1 MVQQGRFRTPFRIW
15 GTLVM
20 TVACLSFAAGAAEA
34 QAKPV
39 SGSLTGVVRDL
50 TGTPQMGASVQVLA
64 EVAGIN
70 SSSELL
76 TNTQGIFRTDK
87 LVPGLYTVRVTLA
100 GFLPTLQQHVRIN
113 PNLTTM
119 LRIEMES
126 MFATLEQLR
135 RQPNSASKADADDW
149 KWVLRSASGTRPVL
163 QWDNYG
169 AVLSAG
175 VDRNAGAPKMLVEF
189 TDGARRPGSVS
200 NVAAAPGTAFAYDQK
215 LGQGKLL
222 VAGQMSYDEEPSG
235 GVATVWLPTGTIG
248 AGPHTALVLRQ
259 ASLGN
264 TGVTFRGMR
273 LDQGG
278 AVTLGDRVL
287 VRYGGE
293 YLLVG
298 LGRSVSSV
306 RPRISLETKLSD
318 KWRANVVFASQPGA
332 PNSLDSNALDSS
344 GEELQSS
351 LVRALDE
358 LDAFPAL
365 MWRDG
370 RPVLQ
375 GGWHEEISAERRVG
389 ERGKLQVAAFHDDA
403 HHMAVFGRGSDLPE
417 TEFFQDIFSN
427 AFAYDGGMSSSWG
440 GRIAYR
446 EKLNDDTE
454 VTAVYAMGG
463 ALAPNA
469 MTDAVLRDALRMVAR
484 QSLGLNVTTRV
495 PHSGGRFTVGYKWI
509 SGPAVTRVDSYGES
523 LYQMDPFLH
532 VSVRQQLPKFGPGRW
547 EAIADC
553 DNLLAQ
559 GYVTMNTRDGQV
571 VLVPAFRTFRG
582 GLSLQ
587 F

>member
-1 MVQQGRFRTPFRIW
+1 VQQGRFRTQLRIW
-15 GTLVM
+15 GTLV
-20 TVACLSFAAGAAEA
+20 TAAACLSLLTGAAEA
-34 QAKPV
+34 QAKLV
-39 SGSLTGVVRDL
+39 AGSLTGVVRDL
-50 TGTPQMGASVQVLA
+50 AGTPQMGASVQVLA
-64 EVAGIN
+64 ETAGTN
-70 SSSELL
+70 GSNELL
-76 TNTQGIFRTDK
+76 TNTQGIFRSEK
-87 LVPGLYTVRVTLA
+87 LVPGLYTIRVTLA
-100 GFLPTLQQHVRIN
+100 GFLPTLQQHVRVN
-113 PNLTTM
+113 ANLTTM
-119 LRIEMES
+119 VRIEMES

-135 RQPNSASKADADDW
+135 KQPNSARAEADDW
-149 KWVLRSASGTRPVL
+149 RWVLRSASGTRPVL
-163 QWDNYG
+163 QWDDYG
-169 AVLSAG
+169 AAPRADAG
-175 VDRNAGAPKMLVEF
+175 RGAPKMLMEF

-200 NVAAAPGTAFAYDQK
+200 NVASAPGTAFAYDQK
-215 LGQGKLL
+215 LGAGKLL
-222 VAGQMSYDEEPSG
+222 VAGQMSYDEEPAG
-235 GVATVWLPTGTIG
+235 GVATVWLPAGTIG
-248 AGPHTALVLRQ
+248 AGPHTALVLRE

-298 LGRSVSSV
+298 LGRSVSSL
-306 RPRISLETKLSD
+306 RPRISMETKLGD
-318 KWRANVVFASQPGA
+318 AWRANVVFASQPGA
-332 PNSLDSNALDSS
+332 PNTLDSNALDLS
-344 GEELQSS
+344 GDELQSS
-351 LVRALDE
+351 LARALDE

-370 RPVLQ
+370 KPVLE
-375 GGWHEEISAERRVG
+375 GGWHEEISVERRIG
-389 ERGKLQVAAFHDDA
+389 ERGKLQIAAFHDDA
-403 HHMAVFGRGSDLPE
+403 HNQAVFGRGSDLPDK
-417 TEFFQDIFSN
+417 EFFQDIFSN
-427 AFAYDGGMSSSWG
+427 AFAYDGGSSSSWG

-446 EKLNDDTE
+446 EKLGDDTE
-454 VTAVYAMGG
+454 LTAVYAMGG
-463 ALAPNA
+463 ALAPGA

-484 QSLGLNVTTRV
+484 QSVGLNVSTKV
-495 PHSGGRFTVGYKWI
+495 PRAGGRVTVGYKWI

-532 VSVRQQLPKFGPGRW
+532 VSLRQQLPKFGPGRW

>member
-1 MVQQGRFRTPFRIW
+1 MQQGRFRNPVRIW
-15 GTLVM
+15 GTLATIV
-20 TVACLSFAAGAAEA
+20 VGLSILASAAEA

-39 SGSLTGVVRDL
+39 SGSLAGVVRDFA
-50 TGTPQMGASVQVLA
+50 GTPQMGASVQVLA
-64 EVAGIN
+64 EGAGITTTG
-70 SSSELL
+70 EFL
-76 TNTQGIFRTDK
+76 TNTQGIFRGEK
-87 LVPGLYTVRVTLA
+87 LAPGLYTVRVTLA
-100 GFLPTLQQHVRIN
+100 GFLPTLQQHVRVN
-113 PNLTTM
+113 ANLTTM
-119 LRIEMES
+119 VRIEMES

-135 RQPNSASKADADDW
+135 KQPNASAKADADDW
-149 KWVLRSASGTRPVL
+149 KWVLRSASLTRPVL
-163 QWDNYG
+163 QWDEYG
-169 AVLSAG
+169 AVLSAA
-175 VDRNAGAPKMLVEF
+175 DRHPGAPKMLMEF

-215 LGQGKLL
+215 VGAGKLL
-222 VAGQMSYDEEPSG
+222 VAGQMSYDEEPAG
-235 GVATVWLPTGTIG
+235 GVATVWLPAGTIG
-248 AGPHTALVLRQ
+248 AGPHTALVLRE
-259 ASLGN
+259 AALGN

-278 AVTLGDRVL
+278 AVTFGDRVL

-298 LGRSVSSV
+298 LGRSVSSI

-318 KWRANVVFASQPGA
+318 NWHGSLVFASQPGA
-332 PNSLDSNALDSS
+332 PNSLDSGALDS
-344 GEELQSS
+344 GGDELQSS

-358 LDAFPAL
+358 LDAFPTL

-389 ERGKLQVAAFHDDA
+389 ERGKLQIAAFHDDT
-403 HHMAVFGRGSDLPE
+403 HHQAVFGRGSELPE
-417 TEFFQDIFSN
+417 QEFFQDIFSN
-427 AFAYDGGMSSSWG
+427 AFAYDGGSLNSWG

-446 EKLNDDTE
+446 EKLGDGSE

-463 ALAPNA
+463 ALAPGA
-469 MTDAVLRDALRMVAR
+469 ITDAVLRDALRMAAR
-484 QSLGLNVTTRV
+484 QSLGVNVSTRL
-495 PHSGGRFTVGYKWI
+495 PRAGGRVTVGYKWI
-509 SGPAVTRVDSYGES
+509 SGPAISRVDSYGES

-532 VSVRQQLPKFGPGRW
+532 ISVRQQLPKFGPGRW

>member
-1 MVQQGRFRTPFRIW
+1 VQQGRLRRPFRIW

-20 TVACLSFAAGAAEA
+20 AAACLSVMTSAAEA
-34 QAKPV
+34 QAKLVP
-39 SGSLTGVVRDL
+39 GSLTGVVRDL
-50 TGTPQMGASVQVLA
+50 AGIPQMGASVQVLA
-64 EVAGIN
+64 EAAGVN
-70 SSSELL
+70 SSSEFL
-76 TNTQGIFRTDK
+76 TNTQGIFRGEK
-87 LVPGLYTVRVTLA
+87 LAPGLYTVRVTLA

-113 PNLTTM
+113 ANLTTM

-135 RQPNSASKADADDW
+135 KQPNSAKADADDW
-149 KWVLRSASGTRPVL
+149 KWVLRSAAGTRPVL
-163 QWDNYG
+163 QWDDYG

-175 VDRNAGAPKMLVEF
+175 VDRNAGAPKMLMEF

-215 LGQGKLL
+215 LGEGKLL
-222 VAGQMSYDEEPSG
+222 VAGQMSYDEAPAG

-248 AGPHTALVLRQ
+248 AGPHTALVLRE
-259 ASLGN
+259 AALGN

-273 LDQGG
+273 VDQGG
-278 AVTLGDRVL
+278 ALTLGDRML

-298 LGRSVSSV
+298 LGRSVSSI
-306 RPRISLETKLSD
+306 RPRVSLEAKLND
-318 KWRANVVFASQPGA
+318 TWRANLVFASQPGA

-344 GEELQSS
+344 SDELQSS

-370 RPVLQ
+370 RPVLE
-375 GGWHEEISAERRVG
+375 GGWHEEISVERRIG
-389 ERGKLQVAAFHDDA
+389 ERGRLQIAAFHDDA
-403 HHMAVFGRGSDLPE
+403 HHQAVFGRGSDLPAQE
-417 TEFFQDIFSN
+417 YFQDVFSN
-427 AFAYDGGMSSSWG
+427 AFAYDGGSDSSWG
-440 GRIAYR
+440 GRVAFR
-446 EKLNDDTE
+446 EKLSDDTE

-463 ALAPNA
+463 ALAPNG
-469 MTDAVLRDALRMVAR
+469 MTDAILRDALHMVTR
-484 QSLGLNVTTRV
+484 QSIGVNVSTKV
-495 PHSGGRFTVGYKWI
+495 PRAGGKVTVGYKWI
-509 SGPAVTRVDSYGES
+509 SGPAVSRVDSYGES
-523 LYQMDPFLH
+523 LYQMDPYLH
-532 VSVRQQLPKFGPGRW
+532 VSLRQQLPKFGPGRW

>member
-1 MVQQGRFRTPFRIW
+1 MQQGRFRNPLRIW
-15 GTLVM
+15 GTLV
-20 TVACLSFAAGAAEA
+20 TAAACLSMLTSTVEG

-50 TGTPQMGASVQVLA
+50 AGTPQMGASVQVLA
-64 EVAGIN
+64 ESAGIN
-70 SSSELL
+70 GTSEFL
-76 TNTQGIFRTDK
+76 TNTQGIFRGEK
-87 LVPGLYTVRVTLA
+87 LAPGLYTVRVTLA
-100 GFLPTLQQHVRIN
+100 GFLPTLQQHVRVN
-113 PNLTTM
+113 ANLTTM

-135 RQPNSASKADADDW
+135 KQPNASAKADADDW

-163 QWDNYG
+163 EWDDYG

-175 VDRNAGAPKMLVEF
+175 VDRNAGAPKMLMEF

-215 LGQGKLL
+215 LGAGKLL
-222 VAGQMSYDEEPSG
+222 VAGQMSYDEEPAG
-235 GVATVWLPTGTIG
+235 GVATVWLPSGTIG
-248 AGPHTALVLRQ
+248 AGPHTALVLRE

-264 TGVTFRGMR
+264 MGVTFRGMR

-278 AVTLGDRVL
+278 AVTFGDRVL

-298 LGRSVSSV
+298 LGRSVSSI

-318 KWRANVVFASQPGA
+318 NWRGNVVFASQPGA
-332 PNSLDSNALDSS
+332 PNSLDSNAMDSS
-344 GEELQSS
+344 SEELQSS

-358 LDAFPAL
+358 LDAFPTL

-375 GGWHEEISAERRVG
+375 GGWHEEISAERRLG

-403 HHMAVFGRGSDLPE
+403 HHQAIFGRGSDLPE
-417 TEFFQDIFSN
+417 QEFFQDIFSS
-427 AFAYDGGMSSSWG
+427 AFAYDGGSLSSWG

-446 EKLNDDTE
+446 EKLGDGGE

-463 ALAPNA
+463 ALAPGA
-469 MTDAVLRDALRMVAR
+469 MADAVLRDALRMVVR
-484 QSLGLNVTTRV
+484 QSLGVNVSTRV
-495 PHSGGRFTVGYKWI
+495 PRAGGRVTVGYKWI
-509 SGPAVTRVDSYGES
+509 SGPAVSRVDSYGES

-532 VSVRQQLPKFGPGRW
+532 VSLRQQLPKIGPGRW

-559 GYVTMNTRDGQV
+559 GYITMNTRDGQV

>member
-1 MVQQGRFRTPFRIW
+1 VVQQGRSRKPFRIW
-15 GTLVM
+15 GTLVAAA
-20 TVACLSFAAGAAEA
+20 ACLSILTSTAGA
-34 QAKPV
+34 QVKLV

-50 TGTPQMGASVQVLA
+50 AGTPQMGASVQVLA
-64 EVAGIN
+64 EGAGIN
-70 SSSELL
+70 STGEFL
-76 TNTQGIFRTDK
+76 TNTQGIFRGEK
-87 LVPGLYTVRVTLA
+87 LLPGLYTVRVTLA
-100 GFLPTLQQHVRIN
+100 GFLPTLQQHVRVN
-113 PNLTTM
+113 ANLTTM
-119 LRIEMES
+119 VRIEMES

-135 RQPNSASKADADDW
+135 KQPNSAKADADDW

-163 QWDNYG
+163 QWDDYG
-169 AVLSAG
+169 AVLRAG
-175 VDRNAGAPKMLVEF
+175 VDRNAGAPKMLMEF

-215 LGQGKLL
+215 LGAGKLL
-222 VAGQMSYDEEPSG
+222 VAGQMSYDEEPAG

-248 AGPHTALVLRQ
+248 AGPHTALVLRE

-318 KWRANVVFASQPGA
+318 NWRGNIVFASQPGA
-332 PNSLDSNALDSS
+332 PNSLDSNALDLS
-344 GEELQSS
+344 GDELQSS
-351 LVRALDE
+351 LARALDE

-365 MWRDG
+365 MWREG
-370 RPVLQ
+370 RPVLE

-389 ERGKLQVAAFHDDA
+389 ERGKLQIAAFHDDT
-403 HHMAVFGRGSDLPE
+403 HHQAVFGRGSDLPE
-417 TEFFQDIFSN
+417 QEFFQDIFSN
-427 AFAYDGGMSSSWG
+427 AFAYDGGSSSSWG

-446 EKLNDDTE
+446 EKFGDGTE

-463 ALAPNA
+463 ALAPAA
-469 MTDAVLRDALRMVAR
+469 MTDAVLRDALRLVAR
-484 QSLGLNVTTRV
+484 QSVGVNVSTRM
-495 PHSGGRFTVGYKWI
+495 PRAGGRVTVGYKWL
-509 SGPAVTRVDSYGES
+509 SGPAISRVDSYGES

>member
-1 MVQQGRFRTPFRIW
+1 MQQGRLRRPFRIW

-20 TVACLSFAAGAAEA
+20 AAACLSVMTSAAEA
-34 QAKPV
+34 QAKLVP
-39 SGSLTGVVRDL
+39 GSLTGVVRDL
-50 TGTPQMGASVQVLA
+50 AGIPQMGASVQVLA
-64 EVAGIN
+64 EAAGVN
-70 SSSELL
+70 SSSEFL
-76 TNTQGIFRTDK
+76 TNTQGIFRGEK
-87 LVPGLYTVRVTLA
+87 LAPGLYTVRVTLA

-113 PNLTTM
+113 ANLTTM

-135 RQPNSASKADADDW
+135 KQPNSAKADADDW
-149 KWVLRSASGTRPVL
+149 KWVLRSAAGTRPVL
-163 QWDNYG
+163 QWDDYG

-175 VDRNAGAPKMLVEF
+175 VDRNAGAPKMLMEF

-215 LGQGKLL
+215 LGEGKLL
-222 VAGQMSYDEEPSG
+222 VAGQMSYDEAPAG

-248 AGPHTALVLRQ
+248 AGPHTALVLRE
-259 ASLGN
+259 AALGN

-273 LDQGG
+273 VDQGG
-278 AVTLGDRVL
+278 ALTLGDRML

-298 LGRSVSSV
+298 LGRSVSSI
-306 RPRISLETKLSD
+306 RPRVSLEAKLND
-318 KWRANVVFASQPGA
+318 TWRANLVFASQPGA

-344 GEELQSS
+344 SDELQSS

-370 RPVLQ
+370 RPVLE
-375 GGWHEEISAERRVG
+375 GGWHEEISVERRIG
-389 ERGKLQVAAFHDDA
+389 ERGRLQIAAFHDDA
-403 HHMAVFGRGSDLPE
+403 HHQAVFGRGSDLPAQE
-417 TEFFQDIFSN
+417 YFQDVFSN
-427 AFAYDGGMSSSWG
+427 AFAYDGGSDSSWG
-440 GRIAYR
+440 GRVAFR
-446 EKLNDDTE
+446 EKLSDDTE

-463 ALAPNA
+463 ALAPNG
-469 MTDAVLRDALRMVAR
+469 MTDAILRDALHMVTR
-484 QSLGLNVTTRV
+484 QSIGVNVSTKV
-495 PHSGGRFTVGYKWI
+495 PRAGGKVTVGYKWI
-509 SGPAVTRVDSYGES
+509 SGPAVSRVDSYGES
-523 LYQMDPFLH
+523 LYQMDPYLH
-532 VSVRQQLPKFGPGRW
+532 VSLRQQLPKFGPGRW